1 MDEKDAMLAKIY
13 RQQYERQLLS
23 AKAEQLYI
31 DELLTL
37 GLIRKLQERK
47 LQERKRQEE
56 SI

>member
-1 MDEKDAMLAKIY
+1 MDEKDAMFAKIY

-47 LQERKRQEE
+47 RQEE